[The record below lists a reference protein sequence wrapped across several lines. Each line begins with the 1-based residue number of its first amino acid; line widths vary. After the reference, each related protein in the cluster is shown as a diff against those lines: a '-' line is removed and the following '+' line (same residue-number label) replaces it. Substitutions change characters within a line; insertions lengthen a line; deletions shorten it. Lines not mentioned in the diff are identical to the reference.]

1 MIRPR
6 EEPDRD
12 EFLAEINRKLAADSR
27 QHNLTP
33 DPQMGG
39 LNPEQVTRL
48 IYLPWQADEFPMQ
61 MNDDLP
67 LDSCEQSRLF
77 RNCRKLLIAIHSS
90 NGVKITS
97 GGNLTRAFVAQMIE
111 SLDVNREV
119 IDWIT
124 KYKKAIN
131 EEDAWDLHL
140 TRVICQS
147 ARLIRPYRG
156 KFRVLKKAE
165 ELLEA
170 RRAGKLYKQLFVG
183 LFTRFNLAYMDG
195 RCPCHAIQKTLPY
208 ILYRL
213 AKLTWDHWRTIEEMP
228 SEVLLPAV
236 LAEVEDECSRSYS
249 QSVSD
254 IVAYRA
260 LRPLVE
266 LGLLEGQYTEAPHG
280 FTVLKTVTRSSLFKE
295 FLTFPDLP

>member
-1 MIRPR
+1 MIRPT
-6 EEPDRD
+6 EELNRD
-12 EFLAEINRKLAADSR
+12 EFLDDINRKLAADSR
-27 QHNLTP
+27 RHNLTP

-39 LNPEQVTRL
+39 LSPEQVARL
-48 IYLPWQADEFPMQ
+48 IYLKWDADEFPMR
-61 MNDDLP
+61 MAEDLP
-67 LDSCEQSRLF
+67 LDLCERSRLF
-77 RNCRKLLIAIHSS
+77 KNSRRLLIAIQAAGGIKMTSS
-90 NGVKITS
+90 
-97 GGNLTRAFVAQMIE
+97 GNLIRAFVAEMIDA
-111 SLDVNREV
+111 LDVNREV
-119 IDWIT
+119 INWIT

-165 ELLEA
+165 KLLEEHH
-170 RRAGKLYKQLFVG
+170 AGKLYRQLFTG

-195 RCPCHAIQKTLPY
+195 RCPCHAIQQTLPY

-213 AKLTWDHWRTIEEMP
+213 GKLSWDQWRTIEELP
-228 SEVLLPAV
+228 ALILLPAV
-236 LAEVEDECSRSYS
+236 LAEVEYECSHSYS
-249 QSVSD
+249 QTVSD

-266 LGLLEGQYTEAPHG
+266 LGLLEGQFTEAPHG

-295 FLTFPDLP
+295 FLSFPGLP